1 MADGKV
7 TIETIL
13 DSREFNKAVRELSG
27 TTKKGLKVVTEAVAS
42 TATALGGLGLLA
54 IKQGIAFESAFAG
67 VKKTVDATDKELA
80 EFEQGIRDMAK
91 SMPQSA
97 TAIASVA
104 EAAGQLGIKNENLL
118 QFTKT
123 MVMLGDA
130 TNMTSDEAAT
140 ALARFANITGMSQDN
155 FDKLGSTIVAL
166 GNNLATTESEIVD
179 MAMRIAGAGH
189 QVGLTEAQIM
199 SFSGALSSVGIEAE
213 AGGTAFSNLISKM
226 NLATQKGG
234 DQLEQFASVAGMS
247 ADEFKKAFEEDA
259 AGAIISFIKG
269 LDNINKNG
277 GSAIKTLDE
286 IGLSDIRMRDALLRA
301 SGASDVFSKALSIG
315 TKAWS
320 ENTALTHEA
329 EERYK
334 TLESRLGI
342 FKNTITDI
350 GISLYKSV
358 DTPLGDIV
366 TSATDAAN
374 GLSKAFEQDGIQG
387 LAKAIGDVLADAAI
401 AAAKHAPELI
411 SAGAKTVKA
420 FVDGLYAHR
429 GEIVSAAGDMAMA
442 LASGI
447 ADMLPKGLGNTI
459 KNLTE
464 VTISIAKPLLKMAD
478 GLLRVASAGSSLA
491 PILVGLI
498 GAFKIHSKLTPI
510 IRLYKEFVVAQKALG
525 TAMAVSMVSEKGATA
540 ARIVNNAVTTFA
552 AAKAKALAAAETR
565 NALATA
571 GGTTA
576 TIANTM
582 AVQAQGVAAGIAAV
596 ATKGLSAAMSFLG
609 GPMGLIITAVGAL
622 AGAFLLLSKKEESEA
637 EKSRKAI
644 EEKKK
649 KIYELRDAYKE
660 SIKTAEEQLEKD
672 LIQINN
678 TKKLAQELGTIVD
691 ANGRVKDGYQD
702 RANFIVGQLKE
713 ATGLEI
719 QMVDGEI
726 QKYDEIKG
734 QIDSYI
740 EKKKAEIIIK
750 SNEEGYK
757 KALELQ
763 QKEVDMYVQ
772 QKKEL
777 DEIVKKRKEA
787 EKKTKGVYG
796 QELVDA
802 QDALEQQK
810 QLESKK
816 RKEISKT
823 EKSLK
828 DSLATRK
835 AYEKMYADFEA
846 GNYSEI
852 TMIAEDHAKKMS
864 EIEGM
869 KKDDL
874 KATIKDKEDN
884 LAYLKELQKDFNTQE
899 VQDAID
905 ASEQELQLARDK
917 YKSMESETKS
927 GGDKVAKASGDA
939 VMSAFNAAV
948 NARNS
953 CDWSGLGQSF
963 CDGIIAG
970 INAGAQAVKN
980 AVANVVE
987 QSDKA
992 GRKKARMN
1000 SPSKLFRDGLGKS
1013 FPEGMA
1019 VGVSRNAYLLDRAIE
1034 ESIEHA
1040 LRAGSKVSTGIDSAI
1055 GGIDVDVNFAKINT
1069 AISNQK
1075 SIVPKAIYG
1084 SANAGS
1090 VQVPGAT
1097 KIEQT
1102 IIFEDKIQSPADIAR
1117 AIRKEAVILG
1127 LGGH

>member
-104 EAAGQLGIKNENLL
+104 EAAGQLGIKNESLL

-199 SFSGALSSVGIEAE
+199 AFSGALSSVGIEAE

-234 DQLEQFASVAGMS
+234 EQLEQFASVAGMS

-259 AGAIISFIKG
+259 ASAIISFIKG

-301 SGASDVFSKALSIG
+301 SGASDVFTKALSIG

-387 LAKAIGDVLADAAI
+387 LAKAIGDVLADAAT

-429 GEIVSAAGDMAMA
+429 DEIVSAAGDMAMA

-491 PILVGLI
+491 PILAGLI

-540 ARIVNNAVTTFA
+540 ARIANNAVTTFA

-740 EKKKAEIIIK
+740 EKKAEIIIK

-939 VMSAFNAAV
+939 VMTAFNAAV

-1084 SANAGS
+1084 NVNAGG
-1090 VQVPGAT
+1090 VQATGGT

>member
-1 MADGKV
+1 M
-7 TIETIL
+7 
-13 DSREFNKAVRELSG
+13 
-27 TTKKGLKVVTEAVAS
+27 
-42 TATALGGLGLLA
+42 
-54 IKQGIAFESAFAG
+54 
-67 VKKTVDATDKELA
+67 
-80 EFEQGIRDMAK
+80 
-91 SMPQSA
+91 
-97 TAIASVA
+97 
-104 EAAGQLGIKNENLL
+104 
-118 QFTKT
+118 
-123 MVMLGDA
+123 
-130 TNMTSDEAAT
+130 
-140 ALARFANITGMSQDN
+140 
-155 FDKLGSTIVAL
+155 
-166 GNNLATTESEIVD
+166 
-179 MAMRIAGAGH
+179 
-189 QVGLTEAQIM
+189 
-199 SFSGALSSVGIEAE
+199 
-213 AGGTAFSNLISKM
+213 
-226 NLATQKGG
+226 
-234 DQLEQFASVAGMS
+234 
-247 ADEFKKAFEEDA
+247 
-259 AGAIISFIKG
+259 
-269 LDNINKNG
+269 
-277 GSAIKTLDE
+277 
-286 IGLSDIRMRDALLRA
+286 
-301 SGASDVFSKALSIG
+301 
-315 TKAWS
+315 
-320 ENTALTHEA
+320 
-329 EERYK
+329 
-334 TLESRLGI
+334 
-342 FKNTITDI
+342 
-350 GISLYKSV
+350 
-358 DTPLGDIV
+358 
-366 TSATDAAN
+366 
-374 GLSKAFEQDGIQG
+374 
-387 LAKAIGDVLADAAI
+387 
-401 AAAKHAPELI
+401 
-411 SAGAKTVKA
+411 
-420 FVDGLYAHR
+420 
-429 GEIVSAAGDMAMA
+429 
-442 LASGI
+442 
-447 ADMLPKGLGNTI
+447 
-459 KNLTE
+459 
-464 VTISIAKPLLKMAD
+464 
-478 GLLRVASAGSSLA
+478 
-491 PILVGLI
+491 
-498 GAFKIHSKLTPI
+498 
-510 IRLYKEFVVAQKALG
+510 
-525 TAMAVSMVSEKGATA
+525 
-540 ARIVNNAVTTFA
+540 
-552 AAKAKALAAAETR
+552 
-565 NALATA
+565 
-571 GGTTA
+571 
-576 TIANTM
+576 
-582 AVQAQGVAAGIAAV
+582 
-596 ATKGLSAAMSFLG
+596 
-609 GPMGLIITAVGAL
+609 
-622 AGAFLLLSKKEESEA
+622 
-637 EKSRKAI
+637 
-644 EEKKK
+644 
-649 KIYELRDAYKE
+649 
-660 SIKTAEEQLEKD
+660 
-672 LIQINN
+672 
-678 TKKLAQELGTIVD
+678 
-691 ANGRVKDGYQD
+691 KDGYQD

-719 QMVDGEI
+719 QMVDGVI

-763 QKEVDMYVQ
+763 QKEIDMYVQ

-777 DEIVKKRKEA
+777 DEIVQKRKEA
-787 EKKTKGVYG
+787 EEKTKGATG
-796 QELVDA
+796 RELEEA
-802 QDALEQQK
+802 KGALSQYKE
-810 QLESKK
+810 LEKNK

-823 EKSLK
+823 ENSLK

-1075 SIVPKAIYG
+1075 SVVPKAIYG

>member
-104 EAAGQLGIKNENLL
+104 EAAGQLGIKNESLL

-199 SFSGALSSVGIEAE
+199 AFSGALSSVGIEAE

-234 DQLEQFASVAGMS
+234 EQLEQFASVAGMS

-259 AGAIISFIKG
+259 ASAIISFIKG

-387 LAKAIGDVLADAAI
+387 LAKAIGDVLADAAT

-429 GEIVSAAGDMAMA
+429 DEIVSAAGDMAMA

-540 ARIVNNAVTTFA
+540 ARIANNAVTTFA

-644 EEKKK
+644 EEKK

-777 DEIVKKRKEA
+777 DEIVQKRKEA
-787 EKKTKGVYG
+787 EKQTKGLTG
-796 QELVDA
+796 RELEEAKGAVS
-802 QDALEQQK
+802 QYKELEK
-810 QLESKK
+810 NK

-823 EKSLK
+823 ENSLR
-828 DSLATRK
+828 DSLETRK

-846 GNYSEI
+846 GNYSAI
-852 TMIAEDHAKKMS
+852 TMVAEDHAKKMS

-939 VMSAFNAAV
+939 AMSAFNAAV

-980 AVANVVE
+980 AVANVVA
-987 QSDKA
+987 QSEKA
-992 GRKKARMN
+992 GRKKAKTN

-1040 LRAGSKVSTGIDSAI
+1040 LRAGSKVSAGIDSAI

-1075 SIVPKAIYG
+1075 SVVPKAIYG
-1084 SANAGS
+1084 TANTGS

-1102 IIFEDKIQSPADIAR
+1102 IIFEDKIQSPADVAR

>member
-104 EAAGQLGIKNENLL
+104 EAAGQLGIKNESLL

-199 SFSGALSSVGIEAE
+199 AFSGALSSVGIEAE

-234 DQLEQFASVAGMS
+234 EQLEQFASVAGMS

-259 AGAIISFIKG
+259 ASAIISFIKG

-387 LAKAIGDVLADAAI
+387 LAKAIGDVLADAAT

-429 GEIVSAAGDMAMA
+429 DEIVSAAGDMAMA

-540 ARIVNNAVTTFA
+540 ARIANNAVTTFA

-777 DEIVKKRKEA
+777 DEIVQKRKEA
-787 EKKTKGVYG
+787 EKENQRSIWTGVGRCSRCTRTAKT
-796 QELVDA
+796 
-802 QDALEQQK
+802 
-810 QLESKK
+810 
-816 RKEISKT
+816 T
-823 EKSLK
+823 
-828 DSLATRK
+828 
-835 AYEKMYADFEA
+835 
-846 GNYSEI
+846 
-852 TMIAEDHAKKMS
+852 
-864 EIEGM
+864 
-869 KKDDL
+869 
-874 KATIKDKEDN
+874 
-884 LAYLKELQKDFNTQE
+884 
-899 VQDAID
+899 
-905 ASEQELQLARDK
+905 
-917 YKSMESETKS
+917 
-927 GGDKVAKASGDA
+927 
-939 VMSAFNAAV
+939 
-948 NARNS
+948 
-953 CDWSGLGQSF
+953 
-963 CDGIIAG
+963 
-970 INAGAQAVKN
+970 
-980 AVANVVE
+980 
-987 QSDKA
+987 
-992 GRKKARMN
+992 
-1000 SPSKLFRDGLGKS
+1000 
-1013 FPEGMA
+1013 
-1019 VGVSRNAYLLDRAIE
+1019 
-1034 ESIEHA
+1034 
-1040 LRAGSKVSTGIDSAI
+1040 
-1055 GGIDVDVNFAKINT
+1055 
-1069 AISNQK
+1069 
-1075 SIVPKAIYG
+1075 
-1084 SANAGS
+1084 
-1090 VQVPGAT
+1090 
-1097 KIEQT
+1097 
-1102 IIFEDKIQSPADIAR
+1102 
-1117 AIRKEAVILG
+1117 
-1127 LGGH
+1127 